1 MRGATLQSL
10 DDTLHYGTLH
20 SGTWQSL
27 DAPLALWLP
36 CCLCQF
42 EHLYVEASLETRGAI
57 MYTQE
62 SLDDTL
68 HYGTLHS
75 GTWQSLDAPLAL
87 WLPCCL
93 C

>member
-36 CCLCQF
+36 CGLCQF
-42 EHLYVEASLETRGAI
+42 EHLCVEASLDTRGAI

-62 SLDDTL
+62 SLDD
-68 HYGTLHS
+68 
-75 GTWQSLDAPLAL
+75 PLAL
-87 WLPCCL
+87 WHPCWMCQFGRL
-93 C
+93 WQDCG